1 MRARSEAIAIMS
13 FPERLS
19 ISMTLLRLCEMPT
32 INMIN
37 AGLAVWY
44 MYLLRQPYFLT
55 RSYEDGD
62 TDARGVVEDRVE
74 I

>member
-1 MRARSEAIAIMS
+1 
-13 FPERLS
+13 
-19 ISMTLLRLCEMPT
+19 MTLLRLCEMPT

-62 TDARGVVEDRVE
+62 TDARGVVEGRVE

>member
-1 MRARSEAIAIMS
+1 
-13 FPERLS
+13 
-19 ISMTLLRLCEMPT
+19 MPK

-44 MYLLRQPYFLT
+44 MYLLPQPYFLT
-55 RSYEDGD
+55 SRYEDGD
-62 TDARGVVEDRVE
+62 TDARRVVEGCVK